1 MVGEHGTEFQQ
12 TIIVPGLLRLLALRK
27 GERVLDVACGQ
38 GALSLALH
46 QAGAEVVGVDLSPAL
61 IAKARQRAPQGVR
74 YMVGDAR
81 ELGEVEAGTF
91 DAAVCVLAA
100 QNMDPVAPVFAEC
113 ARLLRKGGRA
123 VFVVPHPAFR
133 IPRQSSWQWDEPRKL
148 LYREVDRYL
157 EPLKVPIDMRP
168 FRNPGVQL
176 TWTYHRPISAYVNGL
191 AEAGLFTSAL
201 EEWISH
207 KTSQPGP
214 KAAAENRA
222 RDEFPLFLAVRAVRV
237 G

>member
-1 MVGEHGTEFQQ
+1 
-12 TIIVPGLLRLLALRK
+12 
-27 GERVLDVACGQ
+27 VLDLACGQ

-46 QAGAEVVGVDLSPAL
+46 QVGAHVLGVDLSQAL
-61 IAKARQRAPQGVR
+61 IAKARQRALRGMR
-74 YMVGDAR
+74 FLVGDAR
-81 ELGEVEAGTF
+81 DLGGIEGNTF
-91 DAAVCVLAA
+91 DAAVCVLSA
-100 QNMDPVAPVFAEC
+100 QNIDPIAPVFAEC
-113 ARLLRKGGRA
+113 GRLLRKGGRV

-168 FRNPGVQL
+168 FRSRGKQV

-191 AEAGLFTSAL
+191 AESGLFTNAL

-214 KAAAENRA
+214 KAVAENRA
-222 RDEFPLFLAVRAVRV
+222 RVEFPLFLAIRAFRV